1 MFWSGTIVYLRR
13 RHGAR
18 KERDVL
24 LKKLFEFGMHVGL
37 VSLIPCAC
45 MLGPGWVNC
54 FWLILYLSS
63 DATLQSG
70 RGTMC
75 TRSYKARKR
84 RAGCV

>member
-1 MFWSGTIVYLRR
+1 MFWSGTIVCLHRR
-13 RHGAR
+13 RGAQ
-18 KERDVL
+18 KESDVL

-37 VSLIPCAC
+37 VSLISCAC

-54 FWLILYLSS
+54 FWLILDLSS

-75 TRSYKARKR
+75 TRSCKARKR
-84 RAGCV
+84 RDGCV